1 MQSLF
6 ILSDSGEVLIE
17 KHWRKVTSRNLVDLF
32 LHEVARCGD
41 PADVVPVISTANLYL
56 VNVYRSKLFLLC
68 VLGGE
73 QPPLLVMEFMHRV
86 MDVFEEYIGQVDDV
100 SIKEN
105 FSTFYQLLE
114 EMCDNGFPMTTES
127 NALKERIA
135 PPSISGR
142 IAAAVSGK
150 SAVADEL
157 PVGQPSP
164 VPWRR
169 QGVRYNVNSIYLDI
183 VESIDCIIGRNGAIV
198 SCEVNGE
205 LLCTSKLSG
214 VPDLSLSFNDPWI
227 LRDFSLHPCV
237 RTTRFEQ
244 DRTLSFIPPD
254 GAFTLMKYSVDPRQ
268 FSSEGPSS
276 GRRTFGNVPLPIYC
290 KPQIT
295 SSSREEG
302 RIEVMVGS
310 KPLAHLLPPKKSNE
324 VEKITIIIPFPKT
337 VRSTDLKSSHGV
349 VMCDETTKECRWEIG
364 KMPRDGSCKL
374 TGAFTFLPG
383 SPAFD
388 ETLTVLLQ
396 FKLADCSVSKI
407 SVSDL
412 QVNRESYVP
421 YKYVRSILKAERV
434 EVRA

>member
-6 ILSDSGEVLIE
+6 ILSGNGEVLIE
-17 KHWRKVTSRNLVDLF
+17 KHWRKVTSRNFVDLF
-32 LHEVARCGD
+32 LHEVTRCGD

-68 VLGGE
+68 VVGNE
-73 QPPLLVMEFMHRV
+73 QPPLLVIEFLHRV

-114 EMCDNGFPMTTES
+114 EMCDNGFPMTTEV

-135 PPSISGR
+135 PPSISNR
-142 IAAAVSGK
+142 IVAAVSGK

-157 PVGQPSP
+157 PMGPPSP

-169 QGVRYNVNSIYLDI
+169 QGVHYNVNSIYLDF
-183 VESIDCIIGRNGAIV
+183 VETVDCIVGRNGAIV

-205 LLCTSKLSG
+205 LLCNSKLSG
-214 VPDLSLSFNDPWI
+214 VPDISLSLDDPWV
-227 LRDFSLHPCV
+227 LQDFALHPCV

-254 GAFTLMKYSVDPRQ
+254 GNFTLMKYRVSPDR
-268 FSSEGPSS
+268 FSSSHHS
-276 GRRTFGNVPLPIYC
+276 GRRSYTNVPLPLYC
-290 KPQIT
+290 KPQVT
-295 SSSREEG
+295 SSKEEG
-302 RIEVMVGS
+302 RIEIMVGS
-310 KPLAHLLPPKKSNE
+310 KPMAHLLGSKKGSE

-337 VRSTDLKSSHGV
+337 VRSTDLKSSHGN

-364 KMPRDGSCKL
+364 KLPRDSSCKL
-374 TGAFTFLPG
+374 TGAFTFTAG
-383 SPAFD
+383 APAFD
-388 ETLTVLLQ
+388 ETLTVQVQ
-396 FKLADCSVSKI
+396 FRLPDFSMSK
-407 SVSDL
+407 VTVADL
-412 QVNRESYVP
+412 QLYHESYKP
-421 YKYVRSILKAERV
+421 YKYVRSVLKADRM